1 MAVSMVE
8 GPNTSSDDLWRL
20 AFEIQS
26 EVVRIL
32 GSEPENSESL
42 GAMLKSHRL
51 ALVILDVCDSPV
63 SVAIRAEG
71 NRTDEAESLDEIFS
85 QWILCLE
92 EHADRLAIALRCD
105 HDVLSAIRKA
115 IYDYLSARTHL
126 DILGSSNTRNFERSV
141 YNFAYGLSHEI
152 NNPLA
157 NIAARASLLCK
168 EIETPSHVRSL
179 NTIAESALRAHE
191 MLAEMM
197 LAVQTPSIC
206 CKSGDLRSFLVECC
220 REWSARTEACNIRW
234 RTNIGDDF
242 LWSRFDRVSLIEAIG
257 AAVRNAQDACRPG
270 DSIEL
275 TADRIESDEGK
286 LEIRIAI
293 VDNGRGYPKKPSSK
307 LGISIFAIVR
317 LVVDSE
323 LAWQKFVGLSRP
335 MAVAFGLNPKSKL
348 AAHLRFVSH
357 GTIESEIS

>member
-1 MAVSMVE
+1 M
-8 GPNTSSDDLWRL
+8 
-20 AFEIQS
+20 
-26 EVVRIL
+26 
-32 GSEPENSESL
+32 
-42 GAMLKSHRL
+42 
-51 ALVILDVCDSPV
+51 
-63 SVAIRAEG
+63 
-71 NRTDEAESLDEIFS
+71 DEIFS

-92 EHADRLAIALRCD
+92 EHADRLATALRCD

-115 IYDYLSARTHL
+115 IYDYLNARTHL
-126 DILGSSNTRNFERSV
+126 DIQSSSNTRSFERSV

-168 EIETPSHVRSL
+168 EIETPTQVRSL

-275 TADRIESDEGK
+275 TADRIESEEGK

-293 VDNGRGYPKKPSSK
+293 VDNGPGLSEETIEQAWDLYFCHREAGRG
-307 LGISIFAIVR
+307 LGIGLAKIRRVIEAHGGRVWLESKEQAGCALEIR
-317 LVVDSE
+317 L
-323 LAWQKFVGLSRP
+323 
-335 MAVAFGLNPKSKL
+335 
-348 AAHLRFVSH
+348 H
-357 GTIESEIS
+357 GTIETGLSELYPDFR